1 MGPKVLDSVRKYERN
16 VDEDVFRLVAEREAE
31 RAGAGG
37 VLAGR
42 VAICMFFS
50 AGITLAAR

>member
-16 VDEDVFRLVAEREAE
+16 VDEAVFRLVAEWEAE
-31 RAGAGG
+31 RAGAAG